1 MTSHLLEWLV
11 DSIVLSIFIGSIYVL
26 ASLGLTLTLAV
37 VKLPNFAHAEFLTI
51 GAYTGALISS
61 SFPENFLLMGVGA
74 FVVSGLIAVVIHF
87 LVYKPMMDR
96 KISIYT
102 MVLASFAVATFV
114 RYGVFSWASISN
126 LLSTH
131 PSVSIVVV
139 GSIGTT
145 PITNIYEIVV
155 PLALVLSA
163 VVGLFLTVTRLGKSM
178 RAVASNFELARVTGI
193 RLSIVVP
200 FMWVIAGG
208 LAGLG
213 GVFLGIYTAVT
224 PVLGSSLLLQIF
236 AVVIIAG
243 LTSMSG
249 TVIGGYIVGF
259 AENTLMAALNNF
271 FGVPFTFEPLL
282 PFAMILVVLMFR
294 PTGLTPNM
302 MSGIAYARRWLN
314 RSKTK
319 VPKEGE

>member
-1 MTSHLLEWLV
+1 
-11 DSIVLSIFIGSIYVL
+11 
-26 ASLGLTLTLAV
+26 
-37 VKLPNFAHAEFLTI
+37 
-51 GAYTGALISS
+51 
-61 SFPENFLLMGVGA
+61 PENCCLMGVGA

-87 LVYKPMMDR
+87 LVYKPMTDR

-178 RAVASNFELARVTGI
+178 RAVASNFELARVTGM
-193 RLSIVVP
+193 RLSVVVP
-200 FMWVIAGG
+200 FMWDLVCGSAGPG
-208 LAGLG
+208 
-213 GVFLGIYTAVT
+213 
-224 PVLGSSLLLQIF
+224 
-236 AVVIIAG
+236 
-243 LTSMSG
+243 
-249 TVIGGYIVGF
+249 
-259 AENTLMAALNNF
+259 
-271 FGVPFTFEPLL
+271 
-282 PFAMILVVLMFR
+282 VVLL
-294 PTGLTPNM
+294 GLC
-302 MSGIAYARRWLN
+302 AC
-314 RSKTK
+314 
-319 VPKEGE
+319 